1 MVAETCHSLDPSGK
15 AAMQDS
21 DDKRPVS
28 LYFQV
33 PRETAVEFYQ
43 LAAEHFGM
51 KKGAKRQMFLK
62 MLDDQ
67 LREQRIVQLKEEI
80 RELELGR

>member
-1 MVAETCHSLDPSGK
+1 MVAEICHSHDPSGK

-21 DDKRPVS
+21 DDNKPVS
-28 LYFQV
+28 LFFQV
-33 PRETAVEFYQ
+33 PKETAVEFNQ

-80 RELELGR
+80 RVL